1 MKVAGDHILSS
12 QRESLAPGSLMTA
25 LSIYNVPFPLAPV
38 SSVVLVIKF
47 VARSFKY
54 SCLVLVAIALNFSDL

>member
-1 MKVAGDHILSS
+1 MKVAEDHVHRS
-12 QRESLAPGSLMTA
+12 QRKSLVPGSLMTA
-25 LSIYNVPFPLAPV
+25 LFIYNVPFPLAPV